1 MIIYKQNEKLPSLT
15 LKITEDLIKEYAN
28 VSGDLNPLHIDKEFA
43 KTTQFG
49 SVIAHGMLTLYPI
62 EKILEKFFGDIW
74 SDNGKLSIR
83 FKGAAYPGDI
93 LTASGFIKSEKIDH
107 NFKTIISSVSLTR
120 QTNEIIVSGTAT
132 ISISIKGKTN
142 AK

>member
-1 MIIYKQNEKLPSLT
+1 MIIYKQNTKLPSLT
-15 LKITEDLIKEYAN
+15 LRITENLIKEYAN
-28 VSGDLNPLHIDKEFA
+28 VSGDLNPLHIDEKFA

-62 EKILEKFFGDIW
+62 EKILEKFFGDTW
-74 SDNGKLSIR
+74 TNNGKLSIR
-83 FKGAAYPGDI
+83 FKGAAYPGDV
-93 LTASGFIKSEKIDH
+93 LTASGFIKSEKINH
-107 NFKTIISSVSLTR
+107 NLQTIISSISLTR

-132 ISISIKGKTN
+132 INISINGKTN